1 MRKERKSMDEVKM
14 LVSCVVEKEGRK
26 IVRLSFL
33 REVEEG
39 HSMER
44 GHSAEEK
51 HSKEKGHSMD
61 YAEGILPEGIIVK
74 SEGFTEEEVRKLENY
89 IRTNRQDI
97 LKQAKEINPLR
108 NWMNGK

>member
-1 MRKERKSMDEVKM
+1 MDEVKM

-33 REVEEG
+33 REMEEG
-39 HSMER
+39 HSM
-44 GHSAEEK
+44 
-51 HSKEKGHSMD
+51 EKGHSMD

>member
-1 MRKERKSMDEVKM
+1 MDEVKM

-33 REVEEG
+33 RGE
-39 HSMER
+39 
-44 GHSAEEK
+44 
-51 HSKEKGHSMD
+51 D
-61 YAEGILPEGIIVK
+61 YAEGILPDGLIER
-74 SEGFTEEEVRKLENY
+74 SRGFTDGEIQKLENY

-108 NWMNGK
+108 NWMNTP